1 MSHKF
6 FLSNPSGDG
15 FETFATIEER
25 DAAAQKAIDD
35 WLIDGTWHED
45 VFSITVGEVT
55 GEAVK
60 ANIVQRPVELDENGE
75 DEDGNYWDVDMDE
88 KHDVEIRP
96 IATDIIPRSEVAA
109 LRAQLYTE
117 AEQRQFVS
125 NLIDNMPHAQIAAEL
140 AAFKAEVAAALEKL
154 RAEYEDCPLLGQEF
168 AIEMLDATITALG
181 LTAEAFDALI
191 TSQPD
196 VLEKLADEAL
206 EEAK

>member
-15 FETFATIEER
+15 FETFAAIEER
-25 DAAAQKAIDD
+25 DAAAQKAIND

-45 VFSITVGEVT
+45 VFSITVGEVVT

-60 ANIVQRPVELDENGE
+60 ANIVQRPAELDEEGE

-109 LRAQLYTE
+109 LRAQLHTE

-140 AAFKAEVAAALEKL
+140 AAFKAEVAAALCEL
-154 RAEYEDCPLLGQEF
+154 RAKLYPQLFWHDGTYQKVMAE
-168 AIEMLDATITALG
+168 LDATITALG
-181 LTAEAFDALI
+181 LEAEA
-191 TSQPD
+191 T
-196 VLEKLADEAL
+196 

>member
-60 ANIVQRPVELDENGE
+60 ANIVQRPAELDENGE
-75 DEDGNYWDVDMDE
+75 DEDGNYWDVDE

-109 LRAQLYTE
+109 ALRELRAKLYSQLFWHDGTYQKAM
-117 AEQRQFVS
+117 AE
-125 NLIDNMPHAQIAAEL
+125 
-140 AAFKAEVAAALEKL
+140 
-154 RAEYEDCPLLGQEF
+154 
-168 AIEMLDATITALG
+168 LDATITALG
-181 LTAEAFDALI
+181 LAAEA
-191 TSQPD
+191 T
-196 VLEKLADEAL
+196 

>member
-88 KHDVEIRP
+88 KHDVEIHP

-109 LRAQLYTE
+109 LRAQLHTE

-206 EEAK
+206 EGAK

>member
-1 MSHKF
+1 MIVAIYKD
-6 FLSNPSGDG
+6 DG
-15 FETFATIEER
+15 PLHGGGQDLGRTSTWE
-25 DAAAQKAIDD
+25 KAIPFSDYEAFRSAD
-35 WLIDGTWHED
+35 SLISED
-45 VFSITVGEVT
+45 TARRKNPRYIKWYEVE
-55 GEAVK
+55 GA
-60 ANIVQRPVELDENGE
+60 
-75 DEDGNYWDVDMDE
+75 
-88 KHDVEIRP
+88 
-96 IATDIIPRSEVAA
+96 IPRAEVAA
-109 LRAQLYTE
+109 LRAQLHTE

-206 EEAK
+206 EGAK